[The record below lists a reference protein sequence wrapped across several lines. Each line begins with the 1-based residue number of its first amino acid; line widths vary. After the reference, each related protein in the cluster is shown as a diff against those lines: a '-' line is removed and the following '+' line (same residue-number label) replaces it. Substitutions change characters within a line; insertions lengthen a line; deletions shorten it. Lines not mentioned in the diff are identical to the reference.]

1 MVSTW
6 MIAEA
11 AAVPTRGGWRW
22 AGRVGGR
29 WEAGGRWAASGQ
41 EAGGMWAASGQEAG
55 GRQAAS
61 RQEVGSKWVGQEAG
75 STGSGQ
81 EAGRAGGRK
90 WAGSGQEGLVFY
102 EVEKDLGEELM
113 LVLGIHSFEPN
124 HTTITY
130 WEFQNIY

>member
-29 WEAGGRWAASGQ
+29 WEAGGR
-41 EAGGMWAASGQEAG
+41 WAASGQEAG